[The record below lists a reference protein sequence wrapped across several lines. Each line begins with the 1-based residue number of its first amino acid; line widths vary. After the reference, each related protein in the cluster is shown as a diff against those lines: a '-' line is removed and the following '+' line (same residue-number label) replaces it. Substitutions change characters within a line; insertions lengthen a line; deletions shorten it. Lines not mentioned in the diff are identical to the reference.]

1 MAAQYAPKGLIGI
14 LTPQANT
21 TVEPE
26 LAIICP
32 RGFATLH
39 GRLTSPQP
47 SLEARLV
54 DYFES
59 LDQSI
64 AQFADAP
71 LTALSA
77 ACTGASYLMGPA
89 REDALFSRLSAER
102 GIPVSNSA
110 YAVVAALRALNAQ
123 RIGLI
128 SPYPPSLTQ
137 ASVRYWSD
145 RGFSVAAVIAV
156 TADTAEGHPI
166 YSIAANGA
174 ARALADMS
182 KHCVDAVVILGTGM
196 PSLGPILNM
205 PSINGAP
212 VLSCMLATAWDAVQR
227 SLGAALDAAS
237 LLEFIAGTEWR
248 HRYIDRYGYAKN

>member
-26 LAIICP
+26 FSILCP
-32 RGFATLH
+32 RGFASLH
-39 GRLTSPQP
+39 GRLTSSSP

-59 LDQSI
+59 IDQTI
-64 AQFADAP
+64 RQFADAP

-77 ACTGASYLMGPA
+77 ACTGASYLIGPA
-89 REDALFSRLSAER
+89 REDALFSRLSTER

-110 YAVVAALRALNAQ
+110 FAVVAALRTLNAH

-128 SPYPPSLTQ
+128 SPYPPSLTE
-137 ASVRYWSD
+137 ASVRYWSE
-145 RGFSVAAVIAV
+145 RGFSIAV
-156 TADTAEGHPI
+156 VTAVTTDDSKGHPI
-166 YSIAANGA
+166 YSIAASGA
-174 ARALADMS
+174 ARALAEMS
-182 KHCVDAVVILGTGM
+182 KHSVDAVVMLGTGM
-196 PSLGPILNM
+196 PSLGPILSS
-205 PSINGAP
+205 PYINGAP

-227 SLGAALDAAS
+227 SLGAVHDSAS
-237 LLEFIAGTEWR
+237 LLDFIAGTEWR
-248 HRYIDRYGYAKN
+248 HRYMDRYGSPGA